1 MVVFDHI
8 LGVVLKVYQIL
19 LGLASLFSLKAT
31 QLFKGQLQSIGLMK
45 EWRAQN
51 PDAKVFWIHAASLGE
66 FEQGRPVIEEFKVR
80 YPTSKVV
87 LTFYSPSGY
96 EVRKNYLGAD
106 LILYL
111 PVDTSRAMSRFIQA
125 MQPSIVAIVKYEVW
139 PNMLRILQE
148 SGIPVILFSA
158 IFRPQHRFF
167 SGLLKGYWSG
177 VLQRIEFIHVQD
189 DASGRLLSGIG
200 IDQWTVSGDTRY
212 DRVWKVAQE
221 TDLKKEFA
229 DWKGNSRV
237 VVLGSSYEEE
247 ETLIQ
252 SMVLNYNDIKWVIA
266 PHHIDE
272 HRVASIEQRFMGE
285 TVRATEMLQTGE
297 GLDKRVLI
305 LNTMG
310 DLGGLYRLGE
320 MAVVGGGWGK
330 GIHNILEPAA
340 HGCAVLWGPNDG
352 RFMEARLM
360 VEHGGGA
367 RVEQIEHAKKQLE
380 DWIGQ
385 AMQVEEVGRHA
396 RDLVKG
402 RTGATDKVL
411 KTIEEKW
418 EGKKR

>member
-1 MVVFDHI
+1 MVVLDHI
-8 LGVVLKVYQIL
+8 LGIVLKVYQML
-19 LGLASLFSLKAT
+19 LGLASMFSVKAA
-31 QLFKGQLQSIGLMK
+31 QLFKGQLQSIALMK
-45 EWRAQN
+45 EWRMQN

-66 FEQGRPVIEEFKVR
+66 FEQGRPVIEEFKER
-80 YPTSKVV
+80 YPTAKVV

-96 EVRKNYLGAD
+96 EVRKNYSGAD

-111 PVDTSRAMSRFIQA
+111 PVDTTKAMYRFIKA
-125 MQPSIVAIVKYEVW
+125 MRPSIVAIVKYEVW

-167 SGLLKGYWSG
+167 SGLLKGYWKG

-189 DASGRLLSGIG
+189 EASGLLLSGIG

-221 TDLKKEFA
+221 AVLKIEFA
-229 DWKGNSRV
+229 NWKGKSRV

-247 ETLIQ
+247 ETMIEFL
-252 SMVLNYNDIKWVIA
+252 VLKYNDVKWVIA

-272 HRVASIEQRFMGE
+272 HRIASIEQRFLGE
-285 TVRATEMLQTGE
+285 TVRATEMLQTGV

-352 RFMEARLM
+352 RFMEAKLM
-360 VEHGGGA
+360 AEHGGGS
-367 RVEQIEHAKKQLE
+367 RVEDMGKAKQQLE

-385 AMQVEEVGRHA
+385 AMQVEELGRNA
-396 RDLVKG
+396 RDLVKAG
-402 RTGATDKVL
+402 TGATDKVL